1 MQVLTESKRTLLT
14 NINAFAFIDMYLHI
28 RTTLLRCLY
37 LPFFVSS
44 PFKHQPPTKWPNTLK
59 QLVGMY

>member
-28 RTTLLRCLY
+28 RTAEI
-37 LPFFVSS
+37 
-44 PFKHQPPTKWPNTLK
+44 
-59 QLVGMY
+59 